1 MKIFAKLTG
10 AFVIVA
16 LICAFVGAV
25 GWFGIR
31 STEGSLREQAEVN
44 VPALR
49 GLALMME
56 GMNGIKSAERTMVIA
71 SITAKDRQ
79 HEIDNLE
86 KRWGKFDEG
95 YNLYGG
101 LSHSDEEAALWK
113 RFTAA
118 LETWKTEHAKLVEL
132 ASRVKLDDVETLEA
146 ILVARQLDHVKWV
159 DTLDMSIAQGDQFM
173 KQLDP
178 ALCAMGKWMS
188 TFTSDDPHFNSIIA
202 KFHEP
207 HNRLHGYGGQ
217 INKMLAA
224 GQTRAARALFDTEV
238 VPTLAAIEAVF
249 HEALEDVR
257 ENVGFLEQAVQVA
270 FGSERQAFS
279 AVEKLLAQI
288 MTADTEHS
296 AKNSADAQAGAAK
309 ARTAMVVAVILA
321 IILAIALGL
330 LISRDISGAMKRAV
344 AMIRG
349 LERGHLD
356 QRLRMK
362 RKDEIGEMAA
372 AMDGFADSLQGEV
385 VASLQ
390 KLADGDLTFEVR
402 PRDEQDVIRRALSRV
417 GEDLNGILAQ
427 IHVAGSQMAS
437 GSAQVADSSQSLS
450 QGATEQ
456 ASSLEQITSSMAE
469 LASQTRL
476 NAENATQANHL
487 ATTARGAA
495 ENGNA
500 QMQQMVAAMNDI
512 NESGENISRII
523 KVIDEIA
530 FQTNLLALNA
540 AVEAAR
546 AGQHGKGFAVVAE
559 EVRNL
564 AARSAKAAAETAE
577 LIEGSVKKA
586 QNGSEIADR
595 TAVALGEIVTGI
607 SKATDLVA
615 EIAAASNEQAQGIAQ
630 VNQGL
635 GQIDQVTQ
643 QNTANAEESAA
654 AAEELSS
661 QAAQLQQMLARFS
674 LKNLGQDYV
683 QPELDPNP
691 TLSLPSAAPAK
702 PAPASGWE
710 AQSSPAPSK
719 VQDASQ
725 VIALDDEEF
734 GRY

>member
-31 STEGSLREQAEVN
+31 STEGSLREQTEVN

-56 GMNGIKSAERTMVIA
+56 GMNAIKSAERTMVIA
-71 SITAKDRQ
+71 SIAAKDRQ
-79 HEIDNLE
+79 YEIDNLG

-159 DTLDMSIAQGDQFM
+159 GTLDMSIAQGDQFK

-178 ALCAMGKWMS
+178 TLCAMGKWMS

-224 GQTRAARALFDTEV
+224 GQIRAARALFDTEV

-257 ENVGFLEQAVQVA
+257 ENVGFLEQAVEVA

-296 AKNSADAQAGAAK
+296 AENSAAAQAGAAK

-362 RKDEIGEMAA
+362 RQDEIGEMAA
-372 AMDGFADSLQGEV
+372 AMDGFADSL
-385 VASLQ
+385 S
-390 KLADGDLTFEVR
+390 
-402 PRDEQDVIRRALSRV
+402 VI
-417 GEDLNGILAQ
+417 N
-427 IHVAGSQMAS
+427 
-437 GSAQVADSSQSLS
+437 
-450 QGATEQ
+450 
-456 ASSLEQITSSMAE
+456 
-469 LASQTRL
+469 
-476 NAENATQANHL
+476 
-487 ATTARGAA
+487 
-495 ENGNA
+495 
-500 QMQQMVAAMNDI
+500 
-512 NESGENISRII
+512 
-523 KVIDEIA
+523 
-530 FQTNLLALNA
+530 
-540 AVEAAR
+540 
-546 AGQHGKGFAVVAE
+546 
-559 EVRNL
+559 
-564 AARSAKAAAETAE
+564 
-577 LIEGSVKKA
+577 
-586 QNGSEIADR
+586 
-595 TAVALGEIVTGI
+595 
-607 SKATDLVA
+607 
-615 EIAAASNEQAQGIAQ
+615 
-630 VNQGL
+630 
-635 GQIDQVTQ
+635 
-643 QNTANAEESAA
+643 
-654 AAEELSS
+654 
-661 QAAQLQQMLARFS
+661 
-674 LKNLGQDYV
+674 
-683 QPELDPNP
+683 
-691 TLSLPSAAPAK
+691 
-702 PAPASGWE
+702 
-710 AQSSPAPSK
+710 
-719 VQDASQ
+719 
-725 VIALDDEEF
+725 
-734 GRY
+734 